1 MLHEKLDYV
10 LAVAEERNL
19 TKAAQRL
26 YISQPTLS
34 MYLNRLEQ
42 ELGTKLFDR
51 TKTPVVITPAGQYYV
66 QKMKQVA
73 LAEQVIREEL
83 RTMSHPMRT
92 FVVGIGQVRGNYWLP
107 MVLPAF
113 CRKYPDVHIQLMQAT
128 EDIIYSGLQQQKV
141 DLVVGAYPTAAE
153 NLVIEELM
161 FEKVFLAASRTFEI
175 IPPALRGQYSF
186 QHLYQAPPERLRD
199 IPFIAAS
206 PGNGIYPI
214 YEEIVRSNHLRPRRI
229 ISTNNMVTGAK
240 LTAAGLGIQ
249 ILSGMIFHQVPDVD
263 WSQMDYFIVRGMP
276 EQRRCLA
283 IYHPENAKLALV
295 KDFLAIVR
303 ERVLPECQAFYK
315 LE

>member
-83 RTMSHPMRT
+83 RTMSHPMQT

-107 MVLPAF
+107 IVLPEF
-113 CRKYPDVHIQLMQAT
+113 CRCHPEVAVQLHEQG
-128 EDIIYSGLQQQKV
+128 ESGLEDGVRQGEI
-141 DLVVGAYPTAAE
+141 DLAFGVLNTSYPELCYEKLADEQVV
-153 NLVIEELM
+153 
-161 FEKVFLAASRTFEI
+161 LAVPR
-175 IPPALRGQYSF
+175 SF
-186 QHLYQAPPERLRD
+186 D
-199 IPFIAAS
+199 C
-206 PGNGIYPI
+206 
-214 YEEIVRSNHLRPRRI
+214 V
-229 ISTNNMVTGAK
+229 
-240 LTAAGLGIQ
+240 AGLGPCE
-249 ILSGMIFHQVPDVD
+249 GTAGAP
-263 WSQMDYFIVRGMP
+263 
-276 EQRRCLA
+276 
-283 IYHPENAKLALV
+283 
-295 KDFLAIVR
+295 
-303 ERVLPECQAFYK
+303 
-315 LE
+315 

>member
-83 RTMSHPMRT
+83 RTMSHPMQT

-107 MVLPAF
+107 IVLPAF
-113 CRKYPDVHIQLMQAT
+113 CRKYPDVHIQVMQAT
-128 EDIIYSGLQQQKV
+128 EDIIYSGLREKKV

-153 NLVIEELM
+153 DLAIEELM
-161 FEKVFLAASRTFEI
+161 FEKVFLAASR
-175 IPPALRGQYSF
+175 
-186 QHLYQAPPERLRD
+186 LRD
-199 IPFIAAS
+199 HSACIARAVQFPPS
-206 PGNGIYPI
+206 
-214 YEEIVRSNHLRPRRI
+214 
-229 ISTNNMVTGAK
+229 
-240 LTAAGLGIQ
+240 
-249 ILSGMIFHQVPDVD
+249 LSG
-263 WSQMDYFIVRGMP
+263 
-276 EQRRCLA
+276 A
-283 IYHPENAKLALV
+283 A
-295 KDFLAIVR
+295 
-303 ERVLPECQAFYK
+303 
-315 LE
+315 